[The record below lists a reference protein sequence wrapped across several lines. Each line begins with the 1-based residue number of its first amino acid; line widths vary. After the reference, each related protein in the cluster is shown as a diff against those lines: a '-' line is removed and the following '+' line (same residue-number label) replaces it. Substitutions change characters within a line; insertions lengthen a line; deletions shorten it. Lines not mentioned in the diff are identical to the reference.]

1 MIYLNKKTNRLQ
13 TISDTAYKLLGNKR
27 REKFIPHEQIKQA
40 APPEY
45 SKPSQP
51 KDGENDSNGK
61 GKGRKPAKEIP
72 VQDNGIE
79 D

>member
-13 TISDTAYKLLGNKR
+13 TISETAYKLLGDKR
-27 REKFIPHEQIKQA
+27 RKNFIPHEQIKQT

-45 SKPSQP
+45 SKPIQP
-51 KDGENDSNGK
+51 KDGQNDSNGK
-61 GKGRKPAKEIP
+61 GKGRKPSKEIP
-72 VQDNGIE
+72 VQDSGNE